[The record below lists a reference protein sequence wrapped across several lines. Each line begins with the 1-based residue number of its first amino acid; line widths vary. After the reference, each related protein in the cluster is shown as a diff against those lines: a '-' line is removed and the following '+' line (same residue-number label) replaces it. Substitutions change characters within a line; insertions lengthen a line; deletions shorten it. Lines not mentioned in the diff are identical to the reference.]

1 MLRLDN
7 IKKNYYTATETVAAL
22 RGVSLAFRQNEFVS
36 ILGPS
41 GCGKTTL
48 LNIIGGLDRYTDGNL
63 YIGGRP
69 TAEFTDRD
77 WDVYRNH
84 RVGFIFQSYNLIP
97 HQTILQN
104 VELALTIAGMERE
117 ERVRRAKETLDRVG
131 LSGMYNKRPNQL
143 SGGQCQRVA
152 IARALVNDPEILLAD
167 EPTGALDTV
176 TSGQIMDLIR
186 EIAGERLVIMVT
198 HNPELA
204 EAYST
209 RIIRLLDGVVTE
221 DTNPFSAE
229 DEIAECEANAAKEA
243 AEEETVIGEL
253 VSKGAPPRAI
263 KREKKRR
270 RERAK
275 MSFFTAFRLSARNLL
290 SKRRRTALVGFAG
303 SIGIIGIAMVL
314 AISAGIR
321 GYVTSMQDDMLSGN
335 PITITK
341 VTYDLSALTGMME
354 VENKV
359 EIIKNPNHV
368 YVNSL
373 IEYLAESAATME
385 SLQVKNDLTAEYTK
399 YVLSMPKDYYAAIKV
414 DYGMNLAPSFYTSRT
429 LLDGTVEYPS
439 VTSLTASYTSMIEHT
454 RFADFASYA
463 TSLGQLMAEVPDNS
477 DYILSQY
484 DVLSGKL
491 ATAKDEV
498 MLVVSPDTEL
508 TDIVLA
514 KLGYYTEAEFLNL
527 VYDATDMKDASG
539 NPLYKEELRKPE
551 FTYEELLNKELSFYP
566 NDAIY
571 QKDTTY
577 AASPL
582 GNMVYNYAD
591 TVEKIAEDKRDDGM
605 TVKVVGILQPKE
617 EISFGCLQS
626 GLYYTKALAD
636 YARSVNYN
644 SAIVT
649 ALRDSGTDSLTGG
662 EAKYETE
669 RPMPD
674 GTTVPFS
681 MTLNLGV
688 SFKYS
693 FIDPANTAERTE
705 ATGFVGSSF
714 FESMDITSMMSGM
727 MGGAS
732 GDSDKESD
740 AEEEKSPLSFSDPY
754 GLVSLTL
761 ADLGGAETPESFT
774 IYPKSFEDKDLVTAW
789 LDGWNT
795 DEAITLED
803 GTVISADRSHVTYT
817 DTLALVIDLI
827 NSMIDVV
834 STALIAFTSV
844 SLVVSTV
851 MIGILTHVSVVE
863 RTKEIGVIRSLGG
876 RKKDVRALFNAE
888 TFIIGFLAGLLGVLV
903 TVGLS
908 VILNLV
914 IKALA
919 DITVHAYLPL
929 GNAITMIA
937 LSVGLTLISGLLPA
951 SAAARRDPVN
961 ALRSE

>member
-1 MLRLDN
+1 
-7 IKKNYYTATETVAAL
+7 
-22 RGVSLAFRQNEFVS
+22 
-36 ILGPS
+36 
-41 GCGKTTL
+41 
-48 LNIIGGLDRYTDGNL
+48 
-63 YIGGRP
+63 
-69 TAEFTDRD
+69 
-77 WDVYRNH
+77 
-84 RVGFIFQSYNLIP
+84 
-97 HQTILQN
+97 
-104 VELALTIAGMERE
+104 
-117 ERVRRAKETLDRVG
+117 
-131 LSGMYNKRPNQL
+131 MYNKRPNQL

-209 RIIRLLDGVVTE
+209 RIIRLLDGLVTE
-221 DTNPFSAE
+221 DTNPFTPE
-229 DEIAECEANAAKEA
+229 DEIAECAATT
-243 AEEETVIGEL
+243 EEEQKAADAEDAALIAN
-253 VSKGAPPRAI
+253 GASARTLKKAA
-263 KREKKRR
+263 KRR

-341 VTYDLSALTGMME
+341 VTYDLSAITGMME

-359 EIIKNPNHV
+359 EIVKNPNHV

-373 IEYLAESAATME
+373 IEYLAETADTME
-385 SLQVKNDLTAEYTK
+385 SLQINNDLTADYTK

-414 DYGMNLAPSFYTSRT
+414 DYGMDLSHAFYTDRL
-429 LLDGTVEYPS
+429 LLDGTTERAS
-439 VTSLTASYTSMIEHT
+439 VTSITATYTSMIENT
-454 RFADFASYA
+454 EFADFASYA
-463 TSLGQLMAEVPDNS
+463 TSLGQLMAEAPDNA

-491 ATAKDEV
+491 ATEKNEV
-498 MLVVSPDTEL
+498 MLVVSPETEL

-527 VYDATDMKDASG
+527 VYNATDMTDSAG
-539 NPLYKEELRKPE
+539 NPLYSEELRKPE
-551 FTYEELLNKELSFYP
+551 FSYEELLGKELSFYP

-571 QKDTTY
+571 TKNPMY
-577 AASPL
+577 ASSPL
-582 GNMVYNYAD
+582 GNMVYNYAN
-591 TVEKIAEDKRDDGM
+591 TVDKIADDKQDSGM
-605 TVKVVGILQPKE
+605 TIKVVGILQPKE

-636 YARSVNYN
+636 YAREVNYD
-644 SAIVT
+644 SEIVT
-649 ALRDSGTDSLTGG
+649 ALRASGTDALTGG
-662 EAKYETE
+662 EAKYE
-669 RPMPD
+669 MPLQN
-674 GTTVPFS
+674 GSTMPIS
-681 MTLNLGV
+681 INLGV

-693 FIDPANTAERTE
+693 FINPNDTAARSES
-705 ATGFVGSSF
+705 TGFVGGSF
-714 FESMDITSMMSGM
+714 FESMDLSAMMGGM
-727 MGGAS
+727 MGGSDSTGSS
-732 GDSDKESD
+732 GGTDENDSG
-740 AEEEKSPLSFSDPY
+740 LSFTNPY

-761 ADLGGAETPESFT
+761 ADLGGAETPNSFT

-789 LDGWNT
+789 LDGWNS
-795 DEAITLED
+795 DEVITLED
-803 GTVISADRSHVTYT
+803 GTVIGTDRSHVTYT

-903 TVGLS
+903 TMGLS
-908 VILNLV
+908 VLLNLV
-914 IKALA
+914 IKLLA
-919 DITVHAYLPL
+919 DITVRAYLPL

-937 LSVGLTLISGLLPA
+937 LSVVLTLISGLIPA